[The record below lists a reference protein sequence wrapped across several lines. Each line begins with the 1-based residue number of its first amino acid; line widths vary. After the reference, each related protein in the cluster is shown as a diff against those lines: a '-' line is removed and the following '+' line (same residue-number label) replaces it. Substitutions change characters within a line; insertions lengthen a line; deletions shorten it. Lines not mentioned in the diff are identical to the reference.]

1 MILAIDIG
9 NTNTIIGLFNDKGK
23 LEFLSDLET
32 DRKKT
37 QDQCCID
44 LLGVFQLYC
53 ANIGEVKGAI
63 LSSVVP
69 PMTGNMASAV
79 TRLTG
84 EKPLIVGP
92 GLKTGM
98 NIKADVHNQ
107 LGSDIV
113 ASSVAAFSKYPTPII
128 VINLGTAITF
138 SYLSEN
144 SYEGCAI
151 TPGVQVALE
160 ALSER
165 AAQLPHISLDGA
177 VTPLGRNTVDAMR
190 AGVLFGNAGA
200 IDRMIECME
209 EAAGAAAKTIVATG
223 NSSAQLLRYC
233 RHHIQSD
240 HDLLM
245 EGLFLLHQKNTAS
258 SRKK

>member
-9 NTNTIIGLFNDKGK
+9 NTSTNIGLFNSKGK
-23 LEFLSDLET
+23 LEFLSELET
-32 DRKKT
+32 DKKKT

-44 LLGVFQLYC
+44 LTCVFQLYR
-53 ANIGEVKGAI
+53 AEISAVKGAI

-69 PMTGNMASAV
+69 PMTENMAAAIA
-79 TRLTG
+79 RLTG
-84 EKPLIVGP
+84 RRPLIVGP

-113 ASSVAAFSKYPTPII
+113 ASSVAAFSTPII

-138 SYLSEN
+138 SDLSEN

-151 TPGVQVALE
+151 TPGIRVALE

-165 AAQLPHISLDGA
+165 AAQLPHISLVGE
-177 VTPLGRNTVDAMR
+177 VEPLGHNTVDAMR
-190 AGVLFGNAGA
+190 AGVIFGNAGTV
-200 IDRMIECME
+200 DRMIESME
-209 EAAGAAAKTIVATG
+209 EAAGTPAATIVATG
-223 NSSAQLLRYC
+223 QEAVPVLQHC
-233 RHHIQSD
+233 RHAIQMD
-240 HDLLM
+240 QDLLM
-245 EGLFLLHQKNTAS
+245 DGLFLLYQKNTGPN
-258 SRKK
+258 RKR